1 MMLPSSAILPL
12 ILLMA
17 LLLTVA
23 LCGLAASGHFPYEH
37 RSPALK
43 SRAGEFILFGSLI
56 LSMLCLVT
64 GVALVWRAVPWYAA
78 VIGGGAMVLAAP
90 LALRSFPDAF
100 VNGRT
105 ALVTFPGA
113 SILIVILLFCAL
125 GGSIEATFP
134 RCSIEPSCSR
144 NCCAATP
151 IGVS

>member
-78 VIGGGAMVLAAP
+78 VIGAAQWCLPLLWRCDRFLTLLSMAAP
-90 LALRSFPDAF
+90 RS
-100 VNGRT
+100 
-105 ALVTFPGA
+105 
-113 SILIVILLFCAL
+113 
-125 GGSIEATFP
+125 
-134 RCSIEPSCSR
+134 
-144 NCCAATP
+144 
-151 IGVS
+151 